1 MRDTTPLMVAEFDLQ
16 RLDEICLAAFPTA
29 MDPRQRGE
37 LRLREVR
44 HHLRHEN
51 RGMVLERDSQQ
62 KADLFLDKIFLRF

>member
-16 RLDEICLAAFPTA
+16 RLDEISLAAFPTA
-29 MDPRQRGE
+29 TDPRQRRE
-37 LRLREVR
+37 LRLREIC

-51 RGMVLERDSQQ
+51 RGMVLEHDSQQ